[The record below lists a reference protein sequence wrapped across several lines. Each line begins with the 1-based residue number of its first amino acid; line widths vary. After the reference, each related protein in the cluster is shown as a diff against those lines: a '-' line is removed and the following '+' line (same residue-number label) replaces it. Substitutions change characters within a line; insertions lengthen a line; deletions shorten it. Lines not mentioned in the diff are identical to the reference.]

1 MWFCYYLRW
10 EEDREVL
17 LTCQN
22 LVELLIRT
30 EEEIGAEDLRKVEV
44 PQHLVTSFETMDK
57 EYLEMK

>member
-1 MWFCYYLRW
+1 M
-10 EEDREVL
+10 L

-44 PQHLVTSFETMDK
+44 PEHLVTSFEEMDK
-57 EYLEMK
+57 EYLEIK

>member
-1 MWFCYYLRW
+1 LVFFHLRW
-10 EEDREVL
+10 EEDKEVL

-30 EEEIGAEDLRKVEV
+30 EEEIGADDLRKVEV

-57 EYLEMK
+57 EYLEMN